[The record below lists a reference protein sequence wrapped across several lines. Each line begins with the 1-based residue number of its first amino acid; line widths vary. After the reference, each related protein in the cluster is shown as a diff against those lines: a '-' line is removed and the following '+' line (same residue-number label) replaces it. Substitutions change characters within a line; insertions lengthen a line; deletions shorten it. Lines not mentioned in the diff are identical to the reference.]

1 MSARADEL
9 LVCDVQKGGRPS
21 PSRAQVGADRR
32 TQIGR
37 GEMLVLHV
45 QLSPLDGAILSVS
58 VCPSVVSLCCCSLTL
73 QFFASF
79 SDWRP

>member
-45 QLSPLDGAILSVS
+45 ATEPFGRSQSICICLSICRLSLLLFPHSPVLRL
-58 VCPSVVSLCCCSLTL
+58 V
-73 QFFASF
+73 F
-79 SDWRP
+79 